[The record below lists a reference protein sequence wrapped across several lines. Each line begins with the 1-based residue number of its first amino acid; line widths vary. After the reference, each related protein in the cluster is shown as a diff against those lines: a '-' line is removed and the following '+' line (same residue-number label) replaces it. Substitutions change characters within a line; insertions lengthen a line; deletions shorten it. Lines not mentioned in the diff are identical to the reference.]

1 MSFIFIPSEIGAK
14 FHDCGKSLNKKWK
27 ALPLLPL
34 LPLLL
39 QLVVCFTHWVLIV
52 QARVQMT
59 QERQESKDI
68 VCCSSFFIV
77 DFEQIFL

>member
-1 MSFIFIPSEIGAK
+1 MSFIFRPSEISAK
-14 FHDCGKSLNKKWK
+14 FHHCGKSLNKKWK

-59 QERQESKDI
+59 QERQESKDV